1 VEEKA
6 DPVVEREKRREE
18 KRREEKVS
26 IRVVGPQNQEITKY
40 QNT

>member
-18 KRREEKVS
+18 KRRFQSE
-26 IRVVGPQNQEITKY
+26 
-40 QNT
+40 